1 MRLFKIGIFLPVIF
15 GCFIGA
21 AMMPIYDGEDPGEV
35 ISGEMEV
42 NGGPAG
48 PVDMAYATRT
58 GRLYIAA
65 AKGQRVDVLHWGNRG
80 LEAPIQLPDSPNRL
94 LLGMDQEHLWISVGI
109 KTGKLLCYDL
119 ATRELIAEVKAGHSP
134 GAMVETGDYIVVCN
148 RFPGYLTLVNKKT
161 CKIEGLIDV
170 GREPVALV
178 HLASRNQVIVAHH
191 LPEMAAIDP
200 LLAAS
205 LSVVDLSAR
214 KVTRKIALPN
224 GSTDIRDLHLGG
236 EGKHLFVSHLLARYN
251 LPTTQLERGWMST
264 NALSIVRTEHME
276 DCTTILLDDIDHG
289 AANPWALGSSREGDK
304 LFVTHAGTH
313 EVSIIRW
320 DSLQQAL
327 NTGYPD
333 GHRYSLKENLGFIY
347 PYRERVPLS
356 GNGPRTLCVLEDNL
370 VIANYFTDNL
380 DIINLEDRTLS
391 SLELGTP
398 DSSEEFTGER
408 IFHDA
413 TYCFQSWQS
422 CASCHPDARVDGLNW
437 DLLNDGIGNPKN
449 TKSMLFSH
457 ATPPVMSLGVRP
469 DAETAVRAGFQYIQ
483 FFAVHDSM
491 ARKVDSYLRSLKP
504 VSSPFRTK
512 KSRWKAGKRL
522 FHDLNCTGCHPE
534 GYYTDLQAYSFDAD
548 PALRWD
554 TPGLGELWRT
564 APYWHDGR
572 YYTLEELFRVEEHGL
587 RVPLDSE
594 EMEALVAY
602 LLSL

>member
-1 MRLFKIGIFLPVIF
+1 MRLFKLGIFLP
-15 GCFIGA
+15 GTIGLLIVTA
-21 AMMPIYDGEDPGEV
+21 WMAPHDDREPDTPVSSRTSVER
-35 ISGEMEV
+35 
-42 NGGPAG
+42 GPAG
-48 PVDMAYATRT
+48 PVDMIYSSRT
-58 GRLYIAA
+58 NRLYIAA
-65 AKGQRVDVLHWGNRG
+65 AKGKRVDVLHWGNSD
-80 LEAPIQLPDSPNRL
+80 LEAPIYLPESPNRL
-94 LLGMDQEHLWISVGI
+94 LLGMDQEHLWISIGV

-119 ATRELIAEVKAGHSP
+119 VTRDLIAEVEVGHSP
-134 GAMVETGDYIVVCN
+134 GAMVETGDFIVVCN
-148 RFPGYLTLVNKKT
+148 RFPGHLTLVNKRGNR
-161 CKIEGLIDV
+161 IEGTIGV

-191 LPEMAAIDP
+191 LPEMAATDP
-200 LLAAS
+200 LVAAS
-205 LSVVDLSAR
+205 LSVVGLSAR
-214 KVTRKIALPN
+214 KVIHKIVLPN
-224 GSTDIRDLHLGG
+224 GSTDIRDLHLDG

-251 LPTTQLERGWMST
+251 LPTTQLERGWMNT
-264 NALSIVRTEHME
+264 NALSILRTDHME
-276 DCTTILLDDIDHG
+276 DCTTLLLDDIDHG

-313 EVSIIRW
+313 EVSIIHW

-327 NTGYPD
+327 NTRYPD
-333 GHRYSLKENLGFIY
+333 EQRYSLKENLGFIY

-356 GNGPRTLCVLEDNL
+356 GNGPRALCVLEDYL

-380 DIINLEDRTLS
+380 NIINLKDRTLS

-398 DSSEEFTGER
+398 DNSEEYTGER
-408 IFHDA
+408 VFHDA
-413 TYCFQSWQS
+413 SYCFQSWQS

-469 DAETAVRAGFQYIQ
+469 DAEAAVRAGFQYIQ
-483 FFAVHDSM
+483 FSAIPDSM
-491 ARKVDSYLRSLKP
+491 ARKVDSYLRSLQP

-512 KSRWKAGKRL
+512 QSRWKAGKRL

-548 PALRWD
+548 PMPRWD

-572 YYTLEELFRVEEHGL
+572 YYTLEELFRVEKHGL
-587 RVPLDSE
+587 PVPLDST
-594 EMEALVAY
+594 EMETLEAY